1 MVTNQ
6 KLEPRNLELSSLM
19 NDAKLHLD
27 KGNLS
32 AAVDSALGLVKSNPT
47 VYAAR
52 AFLFEL
58 SLFSG
63 DWDRADRQ
71 LDVIGHQDANAAIGS
86 LIYRQNLSAE
96 RDRIK
101 FFSEGLRPETPE
113 APTDYINDLF
123 TANDLVR
130 EGKTAEARELL
141 DKVEEERPAFPCTV
155 NGEGFSDIRDYNDLT
170 MCAFEAIVKDSYVW
184 LPFASVKSLEFL
196 ERKSLRDV
204 FWPQAQFELTNGT
217 SGELFLPSLYVNTY
231 KNGDD
236 QVRLGRSVD
245 WREAGDDI
253 YIGEGTRVFT
263 MDGKDKPILDI
274 KSIEFNHEAD

>member
-1 MVTNQ
+1 
-6 KLEPRNLELSSLM
+6 M
-19 NDAKLHLD
+19 NDAKMHLD

-32 AAVDSALGLVKSNPT
+32 AAVESALGLVKSNPT

-101 FFSEGLRPETPE
+101 FYSEGLRPETPE
-113 APTDYINDLF
+113 TPTPYVEDLF
-123 TANDLVR
+123 KANDLIR

-141 DKVEEERPAFPCTV
+141 DKVEDERPAFPCTI
-155 NGEGFSDIRDYNDLT
+155 NGEDFSDIRDYNEPT
-170 MCAFEAIVKDSYVW
+170 MCVFEAIVKDSYVW
-184 LPFASVKSLEFL
+184 LPFESVKSIQFL
-196 ERKSLRDV
+196 ERKSLRDIY
-204 FWPQAQFELTNGT
+204 WPQAEFELTNGT
-217 SGELFLPSLYVNTY
+217 KGELFLSSLYVNTW
-231 KNGDD
+231 KNSDD
-236 QVRLGRSVD
+236 QIRLGRSVD

-253 YIGEGTRVFT
+253 FIGEGTRIFT
-263 MDGKDKPILDI
+263 MDGEDKPILDI
-274 KSIEFNHEAD
+274 TSIEFRHD

>member
-1 MVTNQ
+1 
-6 KLEPRNLELSSLM
+6 M

-27 KGNLS
+27 RGNLT
-32 AAVDSALGLVKSNPT
+32 AAVESAIGLVKSNPT
-47 VYAAR
+47 RYEAR

-58 SLFSG
+58 SLFTG

-101 FFSEGLRPETPE
+101 FFTEGLRPETPE
-113 APTDYINDLF
+113 TPTAYINDLF
-123 TANDLVR
+123 TANDLIR

-141 DKVEEERPAFPCTV
+141 DKVEEERPAFPCVV
-155 NGEGFSDIRDYNDLT
+155 NGEGFSDIRDYNDTT
-170 MCAFEAIVKDSYVW
+170 MCVFEAIVKDSYVW
-184 LPFASVKSLEFL
+184 LPFSSVKSLKFL

-204 FWPQAQFELTNGT
+204 FWPQAQFELANGT
-217 SGELFLPSLYVNTY
+217 SGELFLPSLYANTW
-231 KNGDD
+231 KNADD
-236 QVRLGRSVD
+236 QIRLGRSVD
-245 WREAGDDI
+245 WNDAGNDI
-253 YIGEGTRVFT
+253 FIGEGTRIFT

-274 KSIEFNHEAD
+274 STIEFEHK